1 MFEPNY
7 QAIQR
12 DLSPDTLNFLDVIIE
27 RIERMHSIEVELIQL
42 RKLNRALAN
51 LVVDK
56 IEEE

>member
-12 DLSPDTLNFLDVIIE
+12 DLSPDALIFFEVIIE
-27 RIERMHSIEVELIQL
+27 KMHSIEVELIQL
-42 RKLNRALAN
+42 RKSNNALAN

-56 IEEE
+56 VEEE